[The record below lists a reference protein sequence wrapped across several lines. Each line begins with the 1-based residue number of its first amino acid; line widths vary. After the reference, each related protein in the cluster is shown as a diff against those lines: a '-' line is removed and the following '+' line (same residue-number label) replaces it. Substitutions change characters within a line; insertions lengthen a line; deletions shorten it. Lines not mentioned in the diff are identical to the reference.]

1 MKRLLLDLNVILD
14 VLLDRRP
21 HVDAAARVWAAAE
34 AKLAIGLVPA
44 HGLTTIHCLV
54 ARERGPREA
63 RRVVETLLAIFQ
75 VVPVDEPVLRQA
87 LALPFGD
94 FEDAVCAACAA
105 AAGCDAL
112 VTRDV
117 SGFRRSP
124 VPVLTPAAAVAA
136 IGTRV
141 NNAST
146 ESP

>member
-44 HGLTTIHCLV
+44 HGLTTIHYLV

-63 RRVVETLLAIFQ
+63 RRVVETLLGIFQ

-94 FEDAVCAACAA
+94 FEDAVCAACATVA
-105 AAGCDAL
+105 RCDAL

-124 VPVLTPAAAVAA
+124 VAVPTPAAAAA
-136 IGTRV
+136 VI
-141 NNAST
+141 
-146 ESP
+146 ESSESGDSR

>member
-44 HGLTTIHCLV
+44 HGLTTIHYLV
-54 ARERGPREA
+54 ARERGHREA
-63 RRVVETLLAIFQ
+63 RRVVETLLGIFQ

-94 FEDAVCAACAA
+94 FEDAVCSACAV

-136 IGTRV
+136 IGPTASD
-141 NNAST
+141 AST
-146 ESP
+146 EPP

>member
-1 MKRLLLDLNVILD
+1 VKRLLLDLNVILD

-34 AKLAIGLVPA
+34 AKLAIGLVPG
-44 HGLTTIHCLV
+44 HSLTTIHYLV
-54 ARERGPREA
+54 VRERGPREA
-63 RRVVETLLAIFQ
+63 RRVVETLLGIFQ

-94 FEDAVCAACAA
+94 FEDAVCSACAV

-136 IGTRV
+136 IGTPV

>member
-21 HVDAAARVWAAAE
+21 HVDAAARVWAAVE

-63 RRVVETLLAIFQ
+63 RRVVETLLGIFQ

-94 FEDAVCAACAA
+94 FEDAVCSACAV

-136 IGTRV
+136 IGPTASD
-141 NNAST
+141 AST